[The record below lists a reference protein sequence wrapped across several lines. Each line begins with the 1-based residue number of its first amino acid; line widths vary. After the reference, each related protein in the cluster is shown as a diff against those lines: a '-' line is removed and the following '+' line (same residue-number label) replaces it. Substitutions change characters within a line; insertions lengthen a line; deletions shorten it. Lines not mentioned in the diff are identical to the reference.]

1 MGLLYV
7 SQRIDLLQLTSD
19 ITNGG
24 RDGLFPARVVE
35 EKWKSCGREMK
46 ELWKRGGR
54 DVEERSKRWKRWKRD
69 GRGGRGGR
77 GGREVEELWKRGGRE
92 VEEVEERSMRGLL
105 TTLAGWT
112 CRGTRYCN
120 CKGSNK

>member
-1 MGLLYV
+1 MWKRG
-7 SQRIDLLQLTSD
+7 RR
-19 ITNGG
+19 GG
-24 RDGLFPARVVE
+24 RDGREMEEVE
-35 EKWKSCGREMK
+35 EVDEVDERWKSC
-46 ELWKRGGR
+46 
-54 DVEERSKRWKRWKRD
+54 
-69 GRGGRGGR
+69 
-77 GGREVEELWKRGGRE
+77 GRE

>member
-1 MGLLYV
+1 M
-7 SQRIDLLQLTSD
+7 
-19 ITNGG
+19 
-24 RDGLFPARVVE
+24 E
-35 EKWKSCGREMK
+35 
-46 ELWKRGGR
+46 ELWKRDERKRGGR
-54 DVEERSKRWKRWKRD
+54 EVEERWK
-69 GRGGRGGR
+69 R